1 MPHKTVS
8 VIVPVYNA
16 EAFLDECINSVLKQ
30 SYPAIELLLIND
42 GSTDASGEIC
52 DRFAEA
58 DDRIRVIHQP
68 NAGPSVARNTG
79 MQAVT
84 GEYIQFIDSDDTI
97 RPEMIERFM
106 ASIGNHPLLIC
117 GYRTVL
123 KQDGRVF
130 QSIRNRL
137 PFSGNFSKQEF
148 LTLFTTLYPH
158 FFIHY
163 AWNKCYLTSFIKD
176 AGLQFDP
183 NLDWGEDL
191 LFNLEVIERCS
202 SIRLIEDDLYEY
214 THSNGDSITSQYRV
228 GFFDNTQMMQSM
240 TRSFLRRNG
249 SYHGEMKDA
258 FERYYITRIMLGF
271 WNLFHPKS
279 TLTTEEK
286 KQHIVR
292 IMQDDQVKESLAY
305 FYSGD
310 EENRLV
316 GGMIAKQEIGQL
328 YDYLAIKSMARMKQ
342 EPKEKK
348 WI

>member
-1 MPHKTVS
+1 MSEKTVS

-16 EAFLDECINSVLKQ
+16 EAFLEECINSVLRQ
-30 SYPAIELLLIND
+30 TYPAIELLLIND
-42 GSTDASGEIC
+42 GSTDGSGEIC
-52 DRFAEA
+52 DRFAVE
-58 DDRIRVIHQP
+58 DSRIRVIHQP

-79 MQAVT
+79 LQAVT

-97 RPEMIERFM
+97 HPEMIARFM

-117 GYRTVL
+117 GYRRVQ
-123 KQDGRVF
+123 KQNGRIF
-130 QSIRNRL
+130 HSIHNRL
-137 PFSGNFSKQEF
+137 PFSGEFSKKEF
-148 LTLFTTLYPH
+148 LTLFTALYPN

-163 AWNKCYLTSFIKD
+163 AWNKCYLTSFIKE

-202 SIRLIEDDLYEY
+202 SIRLIEDELYDY
-214 THSNGDSITSQYRV
+214 TYSNADSITSQYRV

-240 TRSFLRRNG
+240 TRSFLKRNG
-249 SYHGEMKDA
+249 SYHGEMKDE

-279 TLTTEEK
+279 TLTKEEK

-316 GGMIAKQEIGQL
+316 GDMIAQQEVGQL
-328 YDYLAIKSMARMKQ
+328 YDYLAVKSLSRMQQ
-342 EPKEKK
+342 EPKEEK